1 MTIVILPA
9 CGVHMP
15 GSKILLRGDTVM
27 YACWCQISS
36 HFWQIPIHVWCMQ
49 WNLQLVQLLQPE
61 CTLLV
66 KSVTVSESCHLQ
78 TLDYFLQYH
87 IIGLQIL
94 VLVLWT
100 LKLHNARAELY
111 SWWCSIFKV
120 ISRSRVKSCSIGQI
134 NMSSQKLFS
143 WLFWFRLLHD
153 TCQLHMH
160 SRGAIT
166 AWLQL
171 QHDHVL

>member
-100 LKLHNARAELY
+100 LKLQNARAELY
-111 SWWCSIFKV
+111 SWWCSCWQNFHTV
-120 ISRSRVKSCSIGQI
+120 VFFF
-134 NMSSQKLFS
+134 NS
-143 WLFWFRLLHD
+143 WLV
-153 TCQLHMH
+153 
-160 SRGAIT
+160 SRGLPIGVKPQNDISKT
-166 AWLQL
+166 GVDRSFRSL
-171 QHDHVL
+171 VFN